1 MNLRPRYSAGT
12 TLMLVLIGCAT
23 GPTHAHEAMKGQP
36 IGVPLAHWSEDF
48 SFGIRFSAPVA
59 AIAREALHPPEAIL
73 DATPDNAEG
82 TRWRFR
88 IRPAWSADARIRV
101 GVNHRPGFAPT
112 CTSDNVCGEAGEP
125 LAAAVIVNVP
135 ARPPSRTW
143 ISCERGSVYAGPPPG
158 D

>member
-73 DATPDNAEG
+73 DATP
-82 TRWRFR
+82 TM
-88 IRPAWSADARIRV
+88 PKAR
-101 GVNHRPGFAPT
+101 GG
-112 CTSDNVCGEAGEP
+112 
-125 LAAAVIVNVP
+125 
-135 ARPPSRTW
+135 
-143 ISCERGSVYAGPPPG
+143 GSGSGRHGPPMHG
-158 D
+158 SGWA